1 MKDNIPEDNSSVVTL
16 KQKCTKCGVE
26 LTDTNWITAYKIL
39 NRKTC
44 KTCLSKEN
52 AKKNPRHNPK
62 NNPNRMWVNGKY
74 IPKKHPLY
82 KAGRYKSFGDAA
94 FSLLEKKKGT
104 KDGYVYAIINPAWP
118 NWVKIGMAIDAED
131 RLNGYQTSSPMRDYE
146 LIHSVYFKNRSKAER
161 KAHKLAEKIAER
173 KGEWFNIT
181 NKQAIKVIREVSDG

>member
-1 MKDNIPEDNSSVVTL
+1 MKDNISEDNSSVDTL
-16 KQKCTKCGVE
+16 KQTCNKCGAE
-26 LTDTNWITAYKIL
+26 LTDDNWQPSWKRV
-39 NRKTC
+39 NRKEC
-44 KTCLSKEN
+44 KGCKDKHNSKN
-52 AKKNPRHNPK
+52 NPRHNPT
-62 NNPNRMWVNGKY
+62 NNPKKMYVNGKY
-74 IPKKHPLY
+74 ISKKHPLY
-82 KAGRYKSFGDAA
+82 KAGRYKTFGDAA

-161 KAHKLAEKIAER
+161 NAHKLAEKIAER

-181 NKQAIKVIREVSDG
+181 NKQAIKVLGEVSNG